1 MQISIYKPKDRK
13 QVISQLIHKSDIIQG
28 EVFIYLNDTGTK
40 HLPFLSSPK
49 VTYSMYDK
57 GVRLKNHFLFLIM
70 CHEQL
75 ESISHLSSRPPSNTY
90 IG

>member
-13 QVISQLIHKSDIIQG
+13 QVISQFIHKSDIIQG

-57 GVRLKNHFLFLIM
+57 
-70 CHEQL
+70 
-75 ESISHLSSRPPSNTY
+75 
-90 IG
+90 